1 VSPSQ
6 KSCGCREFSRAKL
19 LETAAAQ
26 AGRGLPSIE
35 RGMPLPAGTGL
46 SRRSFLWR
54 SGGAVLSVYGA
65 SRLGFRQLQE
75 GIARAAGSSDPVIV
89 TIFLE
94 GGIDGLTVLAPV
106 NDAKYQQLRPT
117 LKVAPGAGPAFAED
131 TSLHWHPSAR
141 ALDTLHRAGKVGV
154 MPAVSYHDP
163 DQSHF
168 TSRHYWEVGALD
180 PNGRTGWMGRL
191 LDRIGDA
198 DNPLQGLSLDGHL
211 SPALAPQNVP
221 VATVD
226 GPQFDLWAPGVWGDV
241 EDLMFSAFGRIGDA
255 QQATGDP
262 QLAGVGRIQSQAM
275 NVRQQ
280 LKPFD
285 TDGGITSPV
294 TYPTSEDSFP
304 RNLAALAAFLDAGLP
319 IRCVAMNAP
328 GSYDTHEQEP
338 QYLDADFKLTTDTIA
353 AFQAD
358 LEARGL
364 ADRVITLVWSEFGR
378 RPEQND
384 SDGTDHGAAGVGFV
398 IGTRAQGTMLGEFPG
413 LAHLDQDDNLKFT
426 MDFRAV
432 YAAIIDQ
439 WFGDDPE
446 AVIPDAGTFATLPQV
461 IRSA

>member
-1 VSPSQ
+1 
-6 KSCGCREFSRAKL
+6 
-19 LETAAAQ
+19 
-26 AGRGLPSIE
+26 
-35 RGMPLPAGTGL
+35 MPLPAGTGL

-65 SRLGFRQLQE
+65 SRLGVGRLQE
-75 GIARAAGSSDPVIV
+75 GIARAAGASDPVIV
-89 TIFLE
+89 TVFME
-94 GGIDGLTVLAPV
+94 GGIDGLSVLAPV
-106 NDAKYQQLRPT
+106 NDARYQQLRPT
-117 LKVAPGAGPAFAED
+117 LKMSPLAGPAFAED
-131 TSLHWHPSAR
+131 SSLHWHPSAK
-141 ALDTLHRAGKVGV
+141 AFDTLHRAGKVSV
-154 MPAVSYHDP
+154 MPAVSYNDP

-191 LDRIGDA
+191 LDIIGDV

-226 GPQFDLWAPGVWGDV
+226 GPRFDLWAPGVWGDV
-241 EDLMFSAFGRIGDA
+241 ENLMFDAFGRIGEA
-255 QQATGDP
+255 QGATGDP
-262 QLAGVGRIQSQAM
+262 QLTGVGKIQSQAM
-275 NVRQQ
+275 DVRTA

-294 TYPTSEDSFP
+294 TYPGGDESFP

-319 IRCVAMNAP
+319 IRCVALNAP
-328 GSYDTHEQEP
+328 GSYDTHENEP
-338 QYLDADFKLTTDTIA
+338 QDLTDGLKLTADTLK

-384 SDGTDHGAAGVGFV
+384 ADGTDHGAAGVGFV
-398 IGTRAQGTMLGEFPG
+398 IGTKVNGTMLGEFPG
-413 LAHLDQDDNLKFT
+413 LAQLDEDDNVRHT
-426 MDFRAV
+426 MDFRSV
-432 YAAIIDQ
+432 YCSILEQ
-439 WFGDDPE
+439 WFDQDAA
-446 AVIPDAGTFATLPQV
+446 AVIPNAATLLRPTV
-461 IRSA
+461 IA